1 MYCKTWTRL
10 ISVPPAELESLLLN
24 HPLVADTGV
33 IGVYSEAQATELPRA
48 YIVPKAPLQ
57 SMSEAD
63 KKSMIDEVTQWV
75 ASKVSNH
82 KRLRGG
88 IVLVDIIPKSPSG
101 KILRKVLRERA
112 KSEEIKEVNE
122 RESKL

>member
-1 MYCKTWTRL
+1 
-10 ISVPPAELESLLLN
+10 
-24 HPLVADTGV
+24 
-33 IGVYSEAQATELPRA
+33 
-48 YIVPKAPLQ
+48 
-57 SMSEAD
+57 MSEAD

>member
-1 MYCKTWTRL
+1 MTL
-10 ISVPPAELESLLLN
+10 IPVPPAELESLLLN
-24 HPLVADTGV
+24 HPLVADSGV
-33 IGVYSEAQATELPRA
+33 IGIYSEAQATELPRA
-48 YIVPKAPLQ
+48 YIVPKAPIGD
-57 SMSEAD
+57 MSDAD
-63 KKSMIDEVTQWV
+63 KKKMIDEVSQWV

-101 KILRKVLRERA
+101 KILRKILRERA
-112 KSEEIKEVNE
+112 KSEEVKEIHD